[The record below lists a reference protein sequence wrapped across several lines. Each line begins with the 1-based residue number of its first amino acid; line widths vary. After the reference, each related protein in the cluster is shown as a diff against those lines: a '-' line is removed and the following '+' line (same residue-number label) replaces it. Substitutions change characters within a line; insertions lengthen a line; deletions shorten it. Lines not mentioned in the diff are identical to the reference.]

1 MTGPTR
7 RNLLLGAATS
17 LTLVLALAPWWRNHG
32 YLRDL
37 YDYGLVVAANGH
49 LNLGERPYVD
59 FTTPIQAGFLGL
71 GWMFERLGGGT
82 YAGLT
87 LGAAALIV
95 LAAVGLPILLA
106 RRLPGWVAVPVGAAV
121 AVSAASQH
129 TILWHNALGVITLAF
144 ATWAV
149 ACAPVLRRA
158 TWSWHLVAAA
168 ALFLGGVNKLN
179 YQLVSV
185 AVCAAWTLRAG
196 FTRDA
201 GWGRVV
207 ASGAAILFA
216 GVVAPVAAELAWTG
230 ASWQLWLANVV
241 ELPAG
246 ARTGILRAILT
257 GHFWVRPIHDY
268 YGPLLL
274 PQVGLVAVWLA
285 LWAIVGCWPAKSGAW
300 ADRLFVPVAALGALA
315 AGAALLATNY
325 EIAPLGLGAWLA
337 LVASVW
343 LGFAPAQRPV
353 RLVAGLGLPALLLG
367 RAAWWS
373 AWLGQ
378 RSQFGYSGAPRA
390 DYVPATDAGPAFAF
404 LRGLRLPPE
413 VQLSLS
419 MVERALPEAD
429 ARGYRPVFY
438 GLGTEWLERAFP
450 TAPEKGKPLWVHWG
464 TSYSAAALAQLRDR
478 LAAGEDYRI
487 VLNTVA
493 RDEWPEEF
501 LPAFRQDYAS
511 DFVGPTIKRRT
522 YRGRDYVDLTD
533 SFKTLEMLGGNLDGH
548 VYHFDTHPLTF
559 KQVTGDRVL
568 LGASRAA
575 GSVLLRTPSYHGQG
589 VAIIARLP
597 GSAPGPLHAG
607 FKVITHGAI
616 PEDQRWGRQIEL
628 PAGEESI
635 AVPFEFDSLGK
646 MVELWVMPDDKSV
659 GRLFAGFRE
668 LGLTNSIEWTEDVPN
683 LRPQHLP
690 DTSVTPELA
699 ENLFGP
705 IAWRPRQW
713 IVRGGT
719 AGAHGLELAPG
730 GETWLRTAGMTG
742 EIRGQII
749 CPPDAQRLPMVQVV
763 WYKGGRLQIM
773 QHGRVEPGRPFEFK
787 VWTAEPSGWIG
798 ILVTNEER
806 VAPVQVRVTEC
817 SLIP

>member
-1 MTGPTR
+1 MTGTTR

-17 LTLVLALAPWWRNHG
+17 LMLGLALAPWWRNHG

-37 YDYGLVVAANGH
+37 YDYGLVIAGNGH

-71 GWMFERLGGGT
+71 NWMFERLGGGT

-95 LAAVGLPILLA
+95 IAAAGLPLLLA
-106 RRLPGWVAVPVGAAV
+106 RRLPWWAAVPVGAAV

-149 ACAPVLRRA
+149 ACAPVVRRA
-158 TWSWHLVAAA
+158 TWSWHGVAAA

-185 AVCAAWTLRAG
+185 AVCGAWTLRAG
-196 FTRDA
+196 FGREA
-201 GWGRVV
+201 GWGRVL
-207 ASGAAILFA
+207 ASLAAILVA

-230 ASWQLWLANVV
+230 ASLQLWVANVV

-246 ARTGILRAILT
+246 ARTGILREILT

-274 PQVGLVAVWLA
+274 PQVGLVAAWLA
-285 LWAIVGCWPAKSGAW
+285 LWAILGCWPAKDGKRT
-300 ADRLFVPVAALGALA
+300 DRLFVPVAALGALA

-337 LVASVW
+337 LLVSVW
-343 LGFAPAQRPV
+343 LGFGPTQRPV
-353 RLVAGLGLPALLLG
+353 RLAVGLVLPALLLG
-367 RAAWWS
+367 GAAWWS

-390 DYVPATDAGPAFAF
+390 DYVPATNAGPKFAF
-404 LRGLRLPPE
+404 LRGLRLPPD
-413 VQLSLS
+413 VASSLEA
-419 MVERALPEAD
+419 VERSLPDVDEQ
-429 ARGYRPVFY
+429 GYRPVFY
-438 GLGTEWLERAFP
+438 SLGTEWLERCFP
-450 TAPEKGKPLWVHWG
+450 TPPEKGKPLWVHWG
-464 TSYSAAALAQLRDR
+464 TSYSADAIARLRDKF
-478 LAAGEDYRI
+478 ATGETYPM

-493 RDEWPEEF
+493 RDEWPDEI
-501 LPAFRQDYAS
+501 LPVLRQDYAA
-511 DFVGPTIKRRT
+511 DFIGPTIKRRI
-522 YRGRDYVDLTD
+522 YRGRDYVDLSD
-533 SFKTLEMLGGNLDGH
+533 SFKTLALLGGNLDGH
-548 VYHFDTHPLTF
+548 VFHFDHHPLTF
-559 KQVTGDRVL
+559 KQVTGDRIVL
-568 LGASRAA
+568 GTSRSA
-575 GSVLLRTPSYHGQG
+575 GSVLMRTPSYHARG

-597 GSAPGPLHAG
+597 GAGDGQLHAG
-607 FKVITHGAI
+607 FKVTAHGAI
-616 PEDQRWGRQIEL
+616 PEDMRWGAQVEL
-628 PAGEESI
+628 PAGQESI

-646 MVELWVMPDDKSV
+646 MVELWVMPHDQSAGKI
-659 GRLFAGFRE
+659 FAGFRE
-668 LGLTNSIEWTEDVPN
+668 LELTNSIEWNEDVPN
-683 LRPQHLP
+683 LRPQRLP
-690 DTSVTPELA
+690 DTGVTPELA

-713 IVRGGT
+713 IVRGGS
-719 AGAHGLELAPG
+719 AGANGVELATG
-730 GETWLRTAGMTG
+730 GEMWLRTAGMTG
-742 EIRGQII
+742 EIRGRITT
-749 CPPDAQRLPMVQVV
+749 PSGRSPRVWVV

-773 QHGRVEPGRPFEFK
+773 QNGQVAVDAPLDFH
-787 VWTAEPSGWIG
+787 VWTAEPSGWVG
-798 ILVTNEER
+798 ILVEAGEGS
-806 VAPVQVRVTEC
+806 PVQVRVSSST
-817 SLIP
+817 LTP